1 MKKIFN
7 FIKNIFNFIKKLFCC
22 GEKKDNI
29 TTDKVLEDNKSTG
42 NKISNVKPYNNSTNS
57 TRPTIQNEII
67 YEEILYVD
75 KDSDTS
81 SDVSDSDFIKDV
93 ETPVEYFDS
102 INLPVNPDDIKYG
115 EIGGYLMYDKTK
127 VIIDETFVQN
137 VKNMGLNILYI
148 NTPRKKDNPT
158 TFEECIEIFD
168 KFKGTNIKIMLY
180 IYEAVSMNP
189 RWSDSQIKTI
199 SEHDSFYGWIGED
212 EVSYKSYN
220 SGNAWIKRYH
230 DMKLSDG
237 SRKWKNIA
245 ACYYPKLSNL
255 NSDMIGETYYDY
267 LKLWSSSIDVAHA
280 DMYPFVSDRTNNAH
294 LNIESNGS
302 PIYSIPEGG
311 ENWFDY
317 LKEHCKFTNEC
328 PHITH
333 RLYMN
338 SCKHVA
344 KDGVGK
350 LYIARPKPTEL
361 PIKIQAYA
369 NLMSGSN
376 GLMLFVLNDIISNKS
391 GFSES
396 PFNDKF
402 EKNNDTYNLI
412 KCLFNS
418 DKFINYKNII
428 VNLNISDVICGCDFK
443 NNNYFIDKTEN
454 ENLLISTSNNTT
466 YNYCTVLNTS
476 LDETISI
483 EVNANQMIVDLDNLK
498 DKKLNTPEK
507 INLEPGD
514 LILIKSE
521 I

>member
-7 FIKNIFNFIKKLFCC
+7 FIKNIFNFIKKLFGC

-42 NKISNVKPYNNSTNS
+42 NKTSNVKPSNNSTNS

-81 SDVSDSDFIKDV
+81 SDESDSDFIKDV

-102 INLPVNPDDIKYG
+102 INCPINPDNIKYG

-127 VIIDETFVQN
+127 AIIDETFVQN

-158 TFEECIEIFD
+158 TFDEWLEIFD
-168 KFKGTNIKIMLY
+168 KFKGSGVRIMLY
-180 IYEAVSMNP
+180 LYEAVSMSP
-189 RWSDSQIKTI
+189 MWSNSQIKTI
-199 SEHDSFYGWIGED
+199 SSHESFYGWIGED

-220 SGNAWIKRYH
+220 SGNSWIKRYH
-230 DMKLSDG
+230 DMKWSNG
-237 SRKWKNIA
+237 SRKWNNIA
-245 ACYYPKLSNL
+245 VCFFPKLSNL
-255 NSDMIGETYYDY
+255 NSDMIGENYSDY
-267 LKLWSSSIDVAHA
+267 LKLWSDAIDIAHA
-280 DMYPFVSDRTNNAH
+280 DMYPFKSDNSTLDVYDIDGDGKA
-294 LNIESNGS
+294 
-302 PIYSIPEGG
+302 IYSKLESGKY
-311 ENWFDY
+311 WFDY
-317 LKEHCKFTNEC
+317 LKEHCKFTNEY
-328 PHITH
+328 PQITH

-344 KDGVGK
+344 KDGNDK
-350 LYIARPKPTEL
+350 LYIARPKPTET
-361 PIKIQAYA
+361 PTKIQAYA

-376 GLMLFVLNDIISNKS
+376 GLMLFVLNDILSNKS

-402 EKNNDTYNLI
+402 EKNNDTYNLMMNI
-412 KCLFNS
+412 FNS
-418 DKFINYKNII
+418 DEFVNYKNII
-428 VNLNISDVICGCDFK
+428 VNLNVSDVVCGSDFK

-498 DKKLNTPEK
+498 DKKLNNPEK